1 MELTPQTR
9 WVNMTTIIFPEP
21 EIEMV
26 DTNEFLWVERHRP
39 KTLNECILPDTTL
52 NLFQGF
58 VDEGQIPNLLLSG
71 TAGTGKTTVARALC
85 NELGCDYII
94 INGSEESGI
103 DVLRTKIKNF
113 ASTVS
118 FEGKPKVV
126 ILDEADYLN
135 PNSTQPALRAFIEE
149 FSKNC
154 RFIFTCN
161 FKNRIIAPLHSRTT
175 VIDFKLVNG
184 QKRKMAAKFHKRM
197 IDILQK
203 ENVEYNDKVLAE
215 LLMKHFPD
223 YRRVINELQ
232 RYSVGGVIDEGI
244 LSNLSEISTKALVDA
259 LRDKDWKKMRQ
270 WVANNVDGDPQNVYR
285 RIYDTLLDKV
295 KQVPQLVLLI
305 ADYQYKAAFVADQE
319 INLTACLTEIM
330 ANVEFK

>member
-1 MELTPQTR
+1 MDNQ
-9 WVNMTTIIFPEP
+9 
-21 EIEMV
+21 
-26 DTNEFLWVERHRP
+26 EFLWVERYRP
-39 KTLNECILPDTTL
+39 KTLDECILPDEKL
-52 NLFQGF
+52 KVFRDF
-58 VDEGQIPNLLLSG
+58 VKAGEIPNMLLCG
-71 TAGTGKTTVARALC
+71 TAGTGKTTIARALC
-85 NELGCDYII
+85 NELGCDSII

-113 ASTVS
+113 AFTVS

-161 FKNRIIAPLHSRTT
+161 FKNRIIQPLHSRTT

-184 QKRKMAAKFHKRM
+184 QKAKMASKFLKRM
-197 IDILQK
+197 CHILDDNK
-203 ENVEYNDKVLAE
+203 VTYSEKVLAE

-232 RYSVGGVIDEGI
+232 RYGSSGVIDEGI
-244 LSNLSEISTKALVDA
+244 LSNLSEINTKALVDSIK
-259 LRDKDWKKMRQ
+259 DKDFKKMRQ
-270 WVANNVDGDPQNVYR
+270 WVANNVESDPQQIYR
-285 RIYDTLLDKV
+285 KVYDTLMEKV
-295 KQVPQLVLLI
+295 KQVPQLVLII
-305 ADYQYKAAFVADQE
+305 ADYQYKSSFVADQE